1 VAQQVF
7 TSSGTFTP
15 PAGVSSV
22 DVLIVG
28 GGGAGGATS
37 GTAQEGGGGA
47 GGLRWLTGLAV
58 TPGVGVAVTV
68 GAGGTGGNNGGNSSF
83 GSEFADGGGGGGNGV
98 SGSSQDGKAGG
109 SGGGAA
115 GGSSV
120 RGFGGAGT
128 AGQGNNGGDGTTG
141 ASGTRGGG
149 GGGGAGAAGTSA
161 TSGNAG
167 DGGAGLNMSA
177 YVGTSVGVSGWFA
190 GGGGGA
196 GTSGAGG
203 QGGGGAGVSST
214 PGANGIANTG
224 GGGGGPDSTGG
235 SGVVIVVYTVGAT
248 IPTGTGTGTFTFT
261 GTGVGSTPG
270 AGSGAGSWTF
280 AGAGVG
286 SKASSGSGT
295 GSWSFVGVGAGS
307 APGIPV
313 SEGAGTGSWAFVGA
327 GEGTKS
333 TTGEGTGIW
342 EFTGAGV
349 GAHPIA
355 PTEGAGAGTWDFT
368 GTGAG
373 LAAIW
378 GPTETTNRVGGRRRG
393 GYAVATW
400 EPAVVAP
407 PASVVYGEARDVAH
421 AYSTVTMNGTQP
433 VFDVDKTS
441 RTRHRTRVVVGGKDV
456 TFFRGVPTPTPAYQ
470 LVSPLLYGPATLRL
484 PQVAAAFE
492 QLGVGDLDWLRTER
506 RVLVQRVDEAGDVV
520 ATDYRGV
527 IVAFDTAGA
536 DLTVE
541 IGGEA
546 SGRAALM
553 ERQPPIFRTVND
565 IGAHAYYAIRALGL
579 PFTPRLGPD
588 TGISL
593 ARFGGTGHL
602 DYISQL
608 CARAW
613 TQSGNQW
620 TIMPST
626 DTGAYR
632 MVRKDTT
639 TIDATAYL
647 DDAYTVGSLR
657 RDLAEEPNRLY
668 ATGVTPEGQRVRFGA
683 YPGLKQGA
691 AAPYPFNNNRNFGLG
706 TTNADTDTGDG
717 ITVMIDKLRV
727 HKYMNAI
734 DQPGGYDN
742 DAEKGVRQL
751 QDDAGLPVT
760 GTMTPATWRAL
771 FDLDATGFS
780 LRQSQIMPA
789 AQKTY
794 TKQWHRSGAG
804 AQIRKNPNYDKR
816 RLKRDRTVDMGP
828 GFTVAQMREFARAE
842 IDASNDDNWV
852 GQIVFHTGALVAGD
866 HTPGT
871 PVAPSDIFRARA
883 LRPGMNLSLPLFDG
897 GIVVHVS
904 AVSVGEDGTVT
915 ATVDTRARDS
925 MAVWEVIQR
934 NRESRRNPAR
944 QWVRDHRASGE
955 IKDAIDG
962 WDEVGGLLGD
972 NVTVPGHRWTIF
984 EVVAGQEGTV
994 ARLSLRTNPNAE
1006 FVCAVFGRVFDAD
1019 AMEKRLRRR
1028 VGNPLTKRGSKK
1040 WEDEDVRDDLDANN
1054 FLLYVAGS
1062 NEDPCGYY
1070 PKHKRP
1076 EVVITDEANPD
1087 YDPTADTDS
1096 TGLDDEPTIEVE
1108 SEGASINP
1116 LTGRWKDDAQF
1127 GYRTFAQ
1134 PVLYVAMYADR
1145 DTVVPAGRIM
1155 WPQLEAGA

>member
-1 VAQQVF
+1 VADSILVPSPADAFAHSLASHWTRRGIVAGDETWVGGVPSDVRSETVSITSGSAAITAAAGTFETWDEGALITGSNIPFGTRILSVTSDTAATMSANATATVGPIAVDLYLHGVQQAFSAGEAYLTPCPSGDFEVVALASRSATIGGRMIGPMILDASGNGVQASWYDAPASYLTLKVSAWGYGSAF
-7 TSSGTFTP
+7 QQGPTTSMPSSTTALRLRKSGTNYYTSYSTDYGATWSSETPALAHATFTP
-15 PAGVSSV
+15 TQMGFGSILGAAQTVKLHEFYPAVSTGATSVNLGVVSETTTAHALTAKVGAVKALGVVAEATTVHPLTV
-22 DVLIVG
+22 DVADGSATVNLGLVSETSTVHPLTVI
-28 GGGAGGATS
+28 GAGGESVAL
-37 GTAQEGGGGA
+37 
-47 GGLRWLTGLAV
+47 GLVSET
-58 TPGVGVAVTV
+58 TTV
-68 GAGGTGGNNGGNSSF
+68 HPL
-83 GSEFADGGGGGGNGV
+83 
-98 SGSSQDGKAGG
+98 
-109 SGGGAA
+109 
-115 GGSSV
+115 SV
-120 RGFGGAGT
+120 DLGY
-128 AGQGNNGGDGTTG
+128 
-141 ASGTRGGG
+141 
-149 GGGGAGAAGTSA
+149 
-161 TSGNAG
+161 
-167 DGGAGLNMSA
+167 
-177 YVGTSVGVSGWFA
+177 YVGDA
-190 GGGGGA
+190 
-196 GTSGAGG
+196 
-203 QGGGGAGVSST
+203 
-214 PGANGIANTG
+214 
-224 GGGGGPDSTGG
+224 
-235 SGVVIVVYTVGAT
+235 
-248 IPTGTGTGTFTFT
+248 
-261 GTGVGSTPG
+261 
-270 AGSGAGSWTF
+270 
-280 AGAGVG
+280 
-286 SKASSGSGT
+286 
-295 GSWSFVGVGAGS
+295 
-307 APGIPV
+307 
-313 SEGAGTGSWAFVGA
+313 
-327 GEGTKS
+327 
-333 TTGEGTGIW
+333 
-342 EFTGAGV
+342 
-349 GAHPIA
+349 
-355 PTEGAGAGTWDFT
+355 
-368 GTGAG
+368 
-373 LAAIW
+373 
-378 GPTETTNRVGGRRRG
+378 TNRVGGRQRG

-400 EPAVVAP
+400 EPAVVTP

-421 AYSTVTMNGTQP
+421 AYGPVTMNGTQP
-433 VFDVDKTS
+433 VFDVDKAS

-456 TFFRGVPTPTPAYQ
+456 TFFRGVSTPTPAYQ

-492 QLGVGDLDWLRTER
+492 QLGTGDLDWLRTEQ

-588 TGISL
+588 TGIKL

-683 YPGLKQGA
+683 YPGLKQGT
-691 AAPYPFNNNRNFGLG
+691 AAPYPFNDNRNFGLG

-717 ITVMIDKLRV
+717 VTVMIDKLRV
-727 HKYMNAI
+727 HKYMDAI
-734 DQPGGYDN
+734 DQPGGYDA

-751 QDDAGLPVT
+751 QNDAGLPVT
-760 GTMTPATWRAL
+760 GTMTPASWRAL
-771 FDLDATGFS
+771 FDLDKVGFS

-804 AQIRKNPNYDKR
+804 AQLRKNPNYDKR
-816 RLKRDRTVDMGP
+816 RLKRDRTVDLGS
-828 GFTVAQMREFARAE
+828 GFTISQMREFARAE
-842 IDASNDDNWV
+842 IDASTDDNWV

-994 ARLSLRTNPNAE
+994 ARLRLRTNPNAE
-1006 FVCAVFGRVFDAD
+1006 FVCAVFGRVFDTD
-1019 AMEKRLRRR
+1019 AMEKRLTRR
-1028 VGNPLTKRGSKK
+1028 VGNPLTEAGSKK
-1040 WEDEDVRDDLDANN
+1040 WEDEDVRDDLDDNN

-1070 PKHKRP
+1070 PKHK
-1076 EVVITDEANPD
+1076 TDGE
-1087 YDPTADTDS
+1087 TT
-1096 TGLDDEPTIEVE
+1096 
-1108 SEGASINP
+1108 NP